1 MANHGSM
8 EGDRGGRESY
18 YVQYWLFGWLER
30 PHPQS
35 AGTTKSQRRVGSPF
49 RWVAA
54 AILPVRAAVRPG
66 VVPAREETEGRG
78 RGGDMVDVNN
88 IQG

>member
-1 MANHGSM
+1 MGSR
-8 EGDRGGRESY
+8 D
-18 YVQYWLFGWLER
+18 L
-30 PHPQS
+30 
-35 AGTTKSQRRVGSPF
+35 ATTASNFSRSLF